1 MGQIQD
7 EKKTKDKMPK
17 GMKRMYINY
26 PKFVTY
32 KVLQWNLSRHNNVGL
47 WLIFVEVVVFF
58 YGCVIILPNEIIRV
72 VIINDKIYNIL

>member
-47 WLIFVEVVVFF
+47 
-58 YGCVIILPNEIIRV
+58 
-72 VIINDKIYNIL
+72 